1 MCVCVYAKFFINNFR
16 LYIYL
21 THLDSVH
28 HQLYDPLVSTYL
40 LIFFQIHEERAFF
53 SFFLKRNSSL
63 LDFYSLR
70 AQSLRSSFFFWLVSE
85 IYPLSYLVSFN
96 RCQNKM
102 CRNEAFSFF
111 FFHFR
116 HDTWCIFDKDAKA
129 FKK

>member
-53 SFFLKRNSSL
+53 PFFFKEKFFSPRFLFSSSTE
-63 LDFYSLR
+63 F
-70 AQSLRSSFFFWLVSE
+70 AFFFFFWLVSE